1 MKKVRHWSREMQKSN
16 MDTLHSNFADIQLL
30 LESGGAVL
38 WLILMTSVLMWTLI
52 IERYVFIYLM
62 DPAQVKLLITQ
73 WQSRTERSSWYAK
86 KIRQGMIAQY
96 SASLK
101 RYLMPIRTLIVA
113 LPMMG
118 LLGTV
123 DGMIQTF
130 DVLTVFGTGN
140 ARGMAGG
147 ISVALITTMGGLL
160 AALSGMYFST
170 QLEQRV
176 DRAIDNIADAL
187 TRDER

>member
-1 MKKVRHWSREMQKSN
+1 MASLSN
-16 MDTLHSNFADIQLL
+16 NLLNIQLL
-30 LESGGAVL
+30 LESGGLVL
-38 WLILMTSVLMWTLI
+38 WAILLASIVMWTLI
-52 IERYVFIYLM
+52 IERYVFVYFTH
-62 DPAQVKLLITQ
+62 PKQVKQLIDM
-73 WQSRTERSSWYAK
+73 WHKRDDRNSWYAHQ
-86 KIRQGMIAQY
+86 IRQGMISE
-96 SASLK
+96 SAAALK
-101 RYLMPIRTLIVA
+101 QYLMSIRTLIAA
-113 LPMMG
+113 LPMLG

-176 DRAIDNIADAL
+176 ASSVDNVADAL
-187 TRDER
+187 RRD

>member
-1 MKKVRHWSREMQKSN
+1 ME
-16 MDTLHSNFADIQLL
+16 TLTNNLFNIELL
-30 LESGGAVL
+30 LESGGTVL
-38 WLILMTSVLMWTLI
+38 WLILLSSVLMWTLI
-52 IERYVFIYLM
+52 IERYMFVYVM
-62 DPAQVKLLITQ
+62 HPKQVKQLLQ
-73 WQSRTERSSWYAK
+73 SWQQRTERHSWYAQ
-86 KIRQGMIAQY
+86 KIRQGMISES
-96 SASLK
+96 SASLHQH
-101 RYLMPIRTLIVA
+101 LMAIKTLIVA
-113 LPMMG
+113 LPMLG

-176 DRAIDNIADAL
+176 ARAEEQIADGL
-187 TRDER
+187 RRH

>member
-1 MKKVRHWSREMQKSN
+1 MEALTN
-16 MDTLHSNFADIQLL
+16 NLFNIQLL
-30 LESGGAVL
+30 LESGGLVL
-38 WLILMTSVLMWTLI
+38 WAILIASVVMWTMI
-52 IERYVFIYLM
+52 IERYFFVYFIHPTHIKISL
-62 DPAQVKLLITQ
+62 AT
-73 WQSRTERSSWYAK
+73 WQKRADRQSWYAQQ
-86 KIRQGMIAQY
+86 IRQGMIAES

-101 RYLMPIRTLIVA
+101 QYLMSIRTLIAA
-113 LPMMG
+113 LPMLG

-176 DRAIDNIADAL
+176 RRAEDTLADVL
-187 TRDER
+187 RRD

>member
-1 MKKVRHWSREMQKSN
+1 
-16 MDTLHSNFADIQLL
+16 
-30 LESGGAVL
+30 
-38 WLILMTSVLMWTLI
+38 MWTLI
-52 IERYVFIYLM
+52 IERYLFVYAIH
-62 DPAQVKLLITQ
+62 PRRVKQLIQ
-73 WQSRTERSSWYAK
+73 RWQQRTDRRSWYAQ
-86 KIRQGMIAQY
+86 KIRQGMISESSMA
-96 SASLK
+96 LHH
-101 RYLMPIRTLIVA
+101 YLMAIKTLIAA
-113 LPMMG
+113 LPMLG

-170 QLEQRV
+170 QIEQRV
-176 DRAIDNIADAL
+176 ARAEEQVADVL
-187 TRDER
+187 RRD

>member
-1 MKKVRHWSREMQKSN
+1 
-16 MDTLHSNFADIQLL
+16 MDALTNNIFNIRLL
-30 LESGGAVL
+30 LENGGTVL
-38 WLILMTSVLMWTLI
+38 WLILLTSVILWTLLM
-52 IERYVFIYLM
+52 ERYLFVYFTHPSI
-62 DPAQVKLLITQ
+62 VKETIAQ
-73 WQSRTERSSWYAK
+73 WQQRTDRKSWYAQQ
-86 KIRQGMIAQY
+86 IRHGMISENTRA
-96 SASLK
+96 LK
-101 RYLMPIRTLIVA
+101 RYLMSIKTLIAA
-113 LPMMG
+113 LPMLG

-170 QLEQRV
+170 QLEQKVARSV
-176 DRAIDNIADAL
+176 DNVADAL
-187 TRDER
+187 RRD

>member
-1 MKKVRHWSREMQKSN
+1 MEALTN
-16 MDTLHSNFADIQLL
+16 NLFNIQLL
-30 LESGGAVL
+30 LESGGFVL
-38 WLILMTSVLMWTLI
+38 WAILIASVVMWTLI
-52 IERYVFIYLM
+52 IERYVFVYLTH
-62 DPAQVKLLITQ
+62 PSQVKSLIAK
-73 WQSRTERSSWYAK
+73 WQQRTDRTSWYAHQ
-86 KIRQGMIAQY
+86 IRQGLI
-96 SASLK
+96 SESTASLK
-101 RYLMPIRTLIVA
+101 QYLMSIRTLIAA
-113 LPMMG
+113 LPMLG

-176 DRAIDNIADAL
+176 TRSIDNVADAL
-187 TRDER
+187 RRD

>member
-1 MKKVRHWSREMQKSN
+1 MESLTSN
-16 MDTLHSNFADIQLL
+16 LFNIQLL
-30 LESGGAVL
+30 LESGGMVL
-38 WLILMTSVLMWTLI
+38 WAILIASILMWTMI
-52 IERYVFIYLM
+52 IERYFFVYFIH
-62 DPAQVKLLITQ
+62 PIHIKKLLAD
-73 WQSRTERSSWYAK
+73 WQKRADRKSWYAQ
-86 KIRQGMIAQY
+86 KIRQGMIAES

-101 RYLMPIRTLIVA
+101 QYLMSIRTLIAA
-113 LPMMG
+113 LPMLG

-176 DRAIDNIADAL
+176 LRAEDTLADVL
-187 TRDER
+187 RRD

>member
-1 MKKVRHWSREMQKSN
+1 MEALAKDLFN
-16 MDTLHSNFADIQLL
+16 IQLL

-38 WLILMTSVLMWTLI
+38 WVILIASVIMWTMI
-52 IERYVFIYLM
+52 IERYFFMYFVYPSHIKKSLT
-62 DPAQVKLLITQ
+62 I
-73 WQSRTERSSWYAK
+73 WQARSDRQSWYAHQ
-86 KIRQGMIAQY
+86 IRQGLIAE
-96 SASLK
+96 SSISLK
-101 RYLMPIRTLIVA
+101 QNLMSIRTLIAA
-113 LPMMG
+113 LPMLG

-170 QLEQRV
+170 QLEQQVR
-176 DRAIDNIADAL
+176 RAEDAL
-187 TRDER
+187 ADILRRD

>member
-1 MKKVRHWSREMQKSN
+1 
-16 MDTLHSNFADIQLL
+16 MDTLTNNLFNIQLL
-30 LESGGAVL
+30 MENGGLVL
-38 WLILMTSVLMWTLI
+38 WIILLASLLMWTLI
-52 IERYVFIYLM
+52 IERYLFVYFIH
-62 DPAQVKLLITQ
+62 PQQVKNLIND
-73 WQSRTERSSWYAK
+73 WQQRPERRSWYAQ
-86 KIRQGMIAQY
+86 KIRQGMIAE
-96 SASLK
+96 STLSLK
-101 RYLMPIRTLIVA
+101 RYLMSIRTLIVA
-113 LPMMG
+113 LPMLG

-176 DRAIDNIADAL
+176 ARAVDNVADVL
-187 TRDER
+187 RRD

>member
-1 MKKVRHWSREMQKSN
+1 MEALTN
-16 MDTLHSNFADIQLL
+16 NLFNIQLL
-30 LESGGAVL
+30 LESGGLVL
-38 WLILMTSVLMWTLI
+38 WAILIASVVMWTLI
-52 IERYVFIYLM
+52 LERYVFVYHTHPGQM
-62 DPAQVKLLITQ
+62 KKLIAT
-73 WQSRTERSSWYAK
+73 WQLRTDRNSWYAQQ
-86 KIRQGMIAQY
+86 IRQGMI
-96 SASLK
+96 SEMTASLK
-101 RYLMPIRTLIVA
+101 QYLMSIRTLIAA
-113 LPMMG
+113 LPMLG

-160 AALSGMYFST
+160 AALSGMYFSA

-176 DRAIDNIADAL
+176 ARSVDNVADVL
-187 TRDER
+187 RRD

>member
-1 MKKVRHWSREMQKSN
+1 
-16 MDTLHSNFADIQLL
+16 MDSLTNNLFNIELL
-30 LESGGAVL
+30 LESGGLVL
-38 WLILMTSVLMWTLI
+38 WLILIASVVMWTLI
-52 IERYVFIYLM
+52 IERYLFVYLIHPKQIKQSL
-62 DPAQVKLLITQ
+62 DE
-73 WQSRTERSSWYAK
+73 WQGRTERRSWYAQ
-86 KIRQGMIAQY
+86 KIRQGMISES
-96 SASLK
+96 SASLHQ
-101 RYLMPIRTLIVA
+101 YLLAIKTLIAA
-113 LPMMG
+113 LPMLG

-176 DRAIDNIADAL
+176 TRVEEQVADVL
-187 TRDER
+187 RRD

>member
-1 MKKVRHWSREMQKSN
+1 ME
-16 MDTLHSNFADIQLL
+16 TLTNNLFNIQLL
-30 LESGGAVL
+30 LESGGLVL
-38 WLILMTSVLMWTLI
+38 WAILIASIVMWTMI
-52 IERYVFIYLM
+52 IERYFFVYFIHPSHIKTAL
-62 DPAQVKLLITQ
+62 AT
-73 WQSRTERSSWYAK
+73 WQKRSDRQSWYAQ
-86 KIRQGMIAQY
+86 KIRQGMIAES

-101 RYLMPIRTLIVA
+101 QYLMSIRTLIAA
-113 LPMMG
+113 LPMLG

-176 DRAIDNIADAL
+176 LRAQDSLADVL
-187 TRDER
+187 RRD

>member
-1 MKKVRHWSREMQKSN
+1 MEALANNLFSIR
-16 MDTLHSNFADIQLL
+16 LL
-30 LESGGAVL
+30 MENGGLVL
-38 WLILMTSVLMWTLI
+38 WAILVASVLMWTLI
-52 IERYVFIYLM
+52 IERYLFVYIIH
-62 DPAQVKLLITQ
+62 PTEVKKMIAD
-73 WQSRTERSSWYAK
+73 WQYRTDRQSWYAQ
-86 KIRQGMIAQY
+86 KIRQGMIAE
-96 SASLK
+96 STASLK
-101 RYLMPIRTLIVA
+101 RYLMAIRTLIVA
-113 LPMMG
+113 LPMLG

-147 ISVALITTMGGLL
+147 ISVALITTMGGLV

-176 DRAIDNIADAL
+176 TRSVDNVTDAL
-187 TRDER
+187 RRD

>member
-1 MKKVRHWSREMQKSN
+1 MEALTN
-16 MDTLHSNFADIQLL
+16 NLFNIELL
-30 LESGGAVL
+30 LESGGMVL
-38 WLILMTSVLMWTLI
+38 WAILIASVVMWTLI
-52 IERYVFIYLM
+52 IERYFFVYFIH
-62 DPAQVKLLITQ
+62 PAQIKTLLAL
-73 WQSRTERSSWYAK
+73 WQERTDRKSWYAQ
-86 KIRQGMIAQY
+86 KIRQGMIAES

-101 RYLMPIRTLIVA
+101 QYLMSIRTLIAA
-113 LPMMG
+113 LPMLG

-176 DRAIDNIADAL
+176 LHAEDTLADVL
-187 TRDER
+187 RRD

>member
-1 MKKVRHWSREMQKSN
+1 MEALTSN
-16 MDTLHSNFADIQLL
+16 LFNIQLL
-30 LESGGAVL
+30 LESGGLVL
-38 WLILMTSVLMWTLI
+38 WAILIASVVMWTLI
-52 IERYVFIYLM
+52 LERYVFVYYTHPREL
-62 DPAQVKLLITQ
+62 KSLISR
-73 WQSRTERSSWYAK
+73 WQHRPERASWYAQQ
-86 KIRQGMIAQY
+86 IRIGMI
-96 SASLK
+96 SESTASLK
-101 RYLMPIRTLIVA
+101 QYLMSIRTLIAA
-113 LPMMG
+113 LPMLG

-176 DRAIDNIADAL
+176 ARSVDNVADVL
-187 TRDER
+187 RRD